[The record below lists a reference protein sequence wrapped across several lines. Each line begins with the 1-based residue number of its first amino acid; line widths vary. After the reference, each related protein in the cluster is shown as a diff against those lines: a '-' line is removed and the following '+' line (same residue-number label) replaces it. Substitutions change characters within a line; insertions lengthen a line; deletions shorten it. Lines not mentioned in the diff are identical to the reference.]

1 MSENIQK
8 VQLKSIEKKT
18 NILSLILAIAI
29 LAIGVALFFFSG
41 SFDNNILSS
50 TIIFIGVIAIAFS
63 LYIFIAKT
71 KINVY
76 TKTGSLIVKKNI
88 FFDTSDFYALK
99 SALENNDFQPI
110 KKAKKIDEGN
120 IQIYALYSKDNK
132 FAAVQLLKYEP
143 FDFIPQTN
151 IIVMENEKAE
161 DFIKSIA
168 A

>member
-1 MSENIQK
+1 M
-8 VQLKSIEKKT
+8 
-18 NILSLILAIAI
+18 
-29 LAIGVALFFFSG
+29 
-41 SFDNNILSS
+41 
-50 TIIFIGVIAIAFS
+50 IAIAFS